1 MKNRGYLLM
10 GFILGIVMRL
20 PAQTVDE
27 PISKGNEF
35 YRLSNFEGAEKQYR
49 AATAAGMQ
57 KDIAQYNLG
66 NALYRQRKYK
76 EAAEAMNA
84 LAKSTTDVKIKNRAY
99 YNEGVVYSKQKD
111 LESSIEAYKNALRQ
125 NPDDKEARE
134 NLQKALLEL
143 KQQQQQKNNQQKQQQ
158 PSRMSQKEAERQL
171 DKLQQ
176 KEKDIQER
184 LNKQGRKGNAM
195 PKDW

>member
-1 MKNRGYLLM
+1 MKKGGYLLM
-10 GFILGIVMRL
+10 GLLLAMLRSGL
-20 PAQTVDE
+20 AQTAPE

-49 AATAAGMQ
+49 AAAAGKQ

-76 EAAEAMNA
+76 EAAETMNA
-84 LAKSTTDVKIKNRAY
+84 LAKSRTDVKIKNRAY

-158 PSRMSQKEAERQL
+158 PSKMSQKEAERQL

-184 LNKQGRKGNAM
+184 LNKQGRKGNAL